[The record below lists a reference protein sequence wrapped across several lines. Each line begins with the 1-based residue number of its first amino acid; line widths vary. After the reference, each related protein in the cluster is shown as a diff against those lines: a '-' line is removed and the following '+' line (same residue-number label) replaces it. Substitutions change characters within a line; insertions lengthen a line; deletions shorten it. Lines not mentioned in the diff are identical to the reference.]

1 VLKILDSPIELTVLM
16 PCLNESETLL
26 ACIEEAAAAITK
38 LGISAEIL
46 IADNGSTDG
55 SQEIAR
61 QAGAKIVDVPEKG
74 YGNALIGG
82 IKAARGKYI
91 LMGDADQSYNF
102 GELPLFLSKLREGC
116 ELVMG
121 CRLPK
126 GGGTIEKG
134 AMPWKHRWIGNP
146 ILSSLGKLLFRS
158 RIDDFHCGLRAF
170 RKDSIIK
177 LELACPGMEFAS
189 EMVVKATLSK
199 LKVGQVPV
207 TLRPDGR
214 SRLPHLRSWRD
225 GWRHLR
231 FMLLFSPNWLFI
243 IPGLILLVAGGTGFS
258 ILLPRPLNLG
268 QITLDL
274 NSLVGSSTIFIA
286 GAQVVSFGIL
296 VKVYAVTNGLLP
308 GHKRWLTLARS
319 NVVDLCIAAGV
330 AVLLLGVGNL
340 VHAFLIWLE
349 VDFSELDTQASMRKV
364 ILSVTS
370 IALGLQLM
378 FTSFAVAMLGTRQ

>member
-1 VLKILDSPIELTVLM
+1 M

-26 ACIEEAAAAITK
+26 ACIEEAATAISR
-38 LGISAEIL
+38 LGVSAEIL
-46 IADNGSTDG
+46 VADNGSTDG

-61 QAGAKIVDVPEKG
+61 QAGARTVDVPEKG

-82 IKAARGKYI
+82 IKAAKGKYI
-91 LMGDADQSYNF
+91 IMGDADQSYDF

-146 ILSSLGKLLFRS
+146 ILSSIGKLLFRS
-158 RIDDFHCGLRAF
+158 SIDDFHCGLRGF
-170 RKDSIIK
+170 RRDSILK
-177 LELACPGMEFAS
+177 LELTCPGMEFAS

-199 LKVGQVPV
+199 LKIGQVPI

-258 ILLPRPLNLG
+258 ILLPRPLHIG
-268 QITLDL
+268 QTILDL
-274 NSLVGSSTIFIA
+274 NSLVGFSTIFIA

-319 NVVDLCIAAGV
+319 NVLDLCIAAGA

>member
-1 VLKILDSPIELTVLM
+1 M

-38 LGISAEIL
+38 FGISAEIL

-55 SQEIAR
+55 SQDIAS
-61 QAGAKIVDVPEKG
+61 QAGARLVDIPEKG

-82 IKAARGKYI
+82 IEAAKGKYI
-91 LMGDADQSYNF
+91 LMGDADQSYDF

-170 RKDSIIK
+170 RRDSIMK
-177 LELACPGMEFAS
+177 LGLSCPGMEFAS
-189 EMVVKATLSK
+189 EMVVKATLLK
-199 LKVGQVPV
+199 LKVGQVPI

-243 IPGLILLVAGGTGFS
+243 IPGLILLVAGGIGFS
-258 ILLPRPLNLG
+258 ILLPRPLNMG
-268 QITLDL
+268 QVTLDL
-274 NSLVGSSTIFIA
+274 NSLVGFSTIFIA

-296 VKVYAVTNGLLP
+296 VKVYAVKHGLLP

-340 VHAFLIWLE
+340 VNAFIIWLE

-364 ILSVTS
+364 ILSVTA
-370 IALGLQLM
+370 IAMGLQVM